1 MSRVCSEVDAYVCVF
16 FKQNTAYEM
25 RISDWSSDVCS
36 SDLLILCR
44 LSSRF
49 THLPKCT
56 TISARSDTVG
66 SFLALTVPLR
76 IPSTAALPTLP
87 HAVNCRVD
95 GLPKSPL
102 NG

>member
-1 MSRVCSEVDAYVCVF
+1 MSELLIGFGTGCSRT
-16 FKQNTAYEM
+16 Q
-25 RISDWSSDVCS
+25 R
-36 SDLLILCR
+36 LILCR

-102 NG
+102 RSEERRVGKECVSTCRSRGSPYH